1 MIYALIIIA
10 GMTGYEGETIE
21 DSQRRFP
28 SRAECMFAANMETV
42 FSPTIG
48 GRRAIGRCIE
58 VSGFYRAKDSE

>member
-10 GMTGYEGETIE
+10 GMTGYEGETIY
-21 DSQRRFP
+21 DSMRRFP

-58 VSGFYRAKDSE
+58 VSGFYKGRDE